1 MLCKHLLPQ
10 RARVLYREHDRIPIP
25 KDVPELG
32 IRRED
37 EGVIRRLMYLRNTI
51 FAFVI
56 RDYEIYRM
64 RSDGARVRPALLT
77 LRVTI

>member
-25 KDVPELG
+25 KDVLELG